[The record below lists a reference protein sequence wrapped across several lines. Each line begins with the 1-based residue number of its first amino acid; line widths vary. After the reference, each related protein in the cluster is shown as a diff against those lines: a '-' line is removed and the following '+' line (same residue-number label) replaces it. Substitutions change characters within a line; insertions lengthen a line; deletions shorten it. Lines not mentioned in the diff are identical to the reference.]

1 VTARDGWPS
10 AIYGGKE
17 GGKSR
22 RLEEDKRGDLKG
34 KGQVDKQNEGN
45 LWW

>member
-1 VTARDGWPS
+1 VTVGDEWPS

-22 RLEEDKRGDLKG
+22 RLEEDKRGDSKE
-34 KGQVDKQNEGN
+34 KQQIDMQKEGSF
-45 LWW
+45 W

>member
-22 RLEEDKRGDLKG
+22 RLEEDKRRDSKE
-34 KGQVDKQNEGN
+34 KGQVARQNEGN
-45 LWW
+45 FWW